1 MQEDKEEDV
10 ELDDDELQRV
20 NEEAEVEG
28 EGEAQEVIEE
38 EDAEPVEVAEDEAR
52 SKEQFAGA
60 AVVTLVQQQQQLD

>member
-1 MQEDKEEDV
+1 LQEDKEEDV

-20 NEEAEVEG
+20 NEEAEG

>member
-20 NEEAEVEG
+20 NEEAEG

-60 AVVTLVQQQQQLD
+60 AVVTLVQQHQQLD

>member
-1 MQEDKEEDV
+1 LQEDKEEDV

-20 NEEAEVEG
+20 NEEAEG

-60 AVVTLVQQQQQLD
+60 AVVTLVQQHQQLD

>member
-1 MQEDKEEDV
+1 LQEDKEEDV

-20 NEEAEVEG
+20 NEEAEG

-38 EDAEPVEVAEDEAR
+38 EDAEPVEVAEGEAR

-60 AVVTLVQQQQQLD
+60 AVVTLVQQHQQLD

>member
-1 MQEDKEEDV
+1 LQEDKEEDV

-20 NEEAEVEG
+20 NEEAEG

-38 EDAEPVEVAEDEAR
+38 EDGEPVEVAEDEAR

>member
-1 MQEDKEEDV
+1 LQEDKEEDV
-10 ELDDDELQRV
+10 ELDDDEPLQEV
-20 NEEAEVEG
+20 NEEA

>member
-20 NEEAEVEG
+20 NEEAEG

>member
-1 MQEDKEEDV
+1 LQEDKEEDV
-10 ELDDDELQRV
+10 ELDDDEPLQEV
-20 NEEAEVEG
+20 NEEAEG